1 LSTFLFCFGGL
12 ALLASWRLNALLT
25 IHDLR
30 FTIHSTMGL
39 LESIRKWID
48 GEQTEDLL
56 EVADEHAKPRRVWEE
71 FLVKIAREV
80 EAVMQRE
87 MFTPPGGL
95 TYIPREYVVYLSAED
110 DKDWQ
115 GDKRRGLEQGLFH
128 VLSERARELS
138 GATQLAAKSFAVE
151 LRVDGTLEKG
161 QFRVQAVWDETE
173 TGHTQVNA
181 RVGASKSGSSSAA
194 GSAVDF
200 SDTIRERA
208 DGSQGDTES
217 GEESEKG
224 EQTVVRPRIKTLY
237 SVEIW
242 KDGVRESVEPITKSE
257 ITIGRGSRSITVDLP
272 LKGDP
277 EISRVHATLT
287 RDDNG
292 RYWLISK
299 GRNPTLVAG
308 RELPREE
315 RTEVLPDQKIA
326 ICNFI
331 IRIQPR

>member
-1 LSTFLFCFGGL
+1 
-12 ALLASWRLNALLT
+12 
-25 IHDLR
+25 
-30 FTIHSTMGL
+30 MGL

-48 GEQTEDLL
+48 GEQGEDLL
-56 EVADEHAKPRRVWEE
+56 EAADEHSKPRRVWEE

-138 GATQLAAKSFAVE
+138 GSNQLVAKSFAVE

-173 TGHTQVNA
+173 SGHTQVNA
-181 RVGASKSGSSSAA
+181 RVGAVPAAQSA
-194 GSAVDF
+194 GF
-200 SDTIRERA
+200 NLSDTIRERA
-208 DGSQGDTES
+208 DGTKGDTEP
-217 GEESEKG
+217 GEQS
-224 EQTVVRPRIKTLY
+224 EQTVVRPRIKELY
-237 SVEIW
+237 AVEIW
-242 KDGVRESVEPITKSE
+242 KDGVRESVVPITKPE

-287 RDDNG
+287 RENDG
-292 RYWLISK
+292 RYWLLAK
-299 GRNPTLVAG
+299 GRNPTIVG
-308 RELPREE
+308 NRELPREE
-315 RTEVLPDQKIA
+315 RAEVLPDQKIS
-326 ICNFI
+326 ICNFVL
-331 IRIQPR
+331 RIQPR